1 MNARIHTI
9 MFDADERP
17 LGAVIFTSRGIVEA
31 VRNQDGWT
39 MLGAPA
45 AKKLALPAIR
55 RVERWPAPIMHE
67 VEQRLKLAGCP
78 KMNLMVRN
86 GNDAVL
92 AFYVHLGYVVEDSVA
107 LGKRLIHDVQ
117 RDL

>member
-9 MFDADERP
+9 MFDAEERP

-45 AKKLALPAIR
+45 AKKLALSAMR
-55 RVERWPAPIMHE
+55 RVERWPAPIHRSRKVASCRYCGRPSE
-67 VEQRLKLAGCP
+67 DGSGVCAKCE
-78 KMNLMVRN
+78 RN
-86 GNDAVL
+86 
-92 AFYVHLGYVVEDSVA
+92 YE
-107 LGKRLIHDVQ
+107 R
-117 RDL
+117 R